1 MRVLIT
7 GGTGFVGGWTA
18 KAIQD
23 AGHEVRFLVRDP
35 ERLKTSVAT
44 LGVDVSDYVV
54 GDIADQES
62 VVRALSGC
70 DALVHA
76 AAVVTTDP
84 SRAAE
89 MIEINLTGAVN
100 VLGQAVDMG
109 LDPIV
114 HVSSITA
121 IFHRGLAEFRA
132 DLEVGGGSDG
142 YGQSKAKVEHYARD
156 LQEAGAPVV
165 ITYPSMVLGPPVGT
179 QFGEAADGVESV
191 LKIRVIPGRSAAWT
205 MVDVRDLAALHAA
218 LLTPGLGPRR
228 YMSGGDRLMVR
239 PLAAMLSAISGKT
252 LVTMPVPDRF
262 LRLMGTVADRIR
274 PVLPAV
280 AKDITGAGMQY
291 FTQMPASDDGP
302 SVRELGVV
310 YRPVRETLAATVA
323 GLRGAGRA

>member
-1 MRVLIT
+1 MRVLVT

-23 AGHEVRFLVRDP
+23 AGHQVRFLVRDP
-35 ERLKTSVAT
+35 ARLATSVAT

-54 GDIADQES
+54 GDIADKGS
-62 VVRALSGC
+62 VARALSGC
-70 DALVHA
+70 EAVVHA

-84 SRAAE
+84 RRAAE
-89 MIEINLTGAVN
+89 MIEINLTGTAN
-100 VLGQAVDMG
+100 VLGQAAELG

-121 IFHRGLAEFRA
+121 IFNRGLTEFRA
-132 DLEVGGGSDG
+132 DLDVGGGSDG
-142 YGQSKAKVEHYARD
+142 YGQSKAKVEHYARG

-165 ITYPSMVLGPPVGT
+165 ITYPSMVLGPPVGN

-191 LKIRVIPGRSAAWT
+191 LKIRVIPGHRAAWT
-205 MVDVRDLAALHAA
+205 IVDVRDLAALHAA

-228 YMSGGDRLMVR
+228 YMSGGDRLTVR
-239 PLAAMLSAISGKT
+239 PLAAMLSEISGT
-252 LVTMPVPDRF
+252 RLQALPFPDRL
-262 LRLMGTVADRIR
+262 LRLLGKVADRIR
-274 PVLPAV
+274 PVMPAS
-280 AKDITGAGMQY
+280 AKDVTGAGMQY
-291 FTQMPASDDGP
+291 YTQMPASDDGP

-310 YRPVRETLAATVA
+310 YRPVRETLAATVT